1 MKYQTGKAGRIIVAR
16 FEDGEDILGN
26 IIQIAKKEHIRS
38 AVIYLVGGIK
48 KGKVVVGPEKEELP
62 PKPVWREINES
73 YEVVGIGTIFC
84 QGDEP
89 KIHFHGGF
97 GKGDTVHVGCLREV
111 SETFLVIEAI
121 ILEIEGVDAQRAFD
135 ETSGLTL
142 LKL

>member
-1 MKYQTGKAGRIIVAR
+1 M
-16 FEDGEDILGN
+16 
-26 IIQIAKKEHIRS
+26 
-38 AVIYLVGGIK
+38 
-48 KGKVVVGPEKEELP
+48 
-62 PKPVWREINES
+62 
-73 YEVVGIGTIFC
+73 GIGTIFC

-97 GKGDTVHVGCLREV
+97 GKRDTVYVGCLREV

-121 ILEIEGVDAQRAFD
+121 ILEIEGIDAQRAFD